1 MPTLSITDLFTPA
14 LSGVGATAAIAPP
27 GGSWYAI
34 LLANSQA
41 LGLPTTS
48 WEPGGPERT
57 ILALTANAL
66 AQEDGII
73 SIMAQ
78 GGFLDY
84 AATGTV
90 TFTAANG
97 QQVTQFV
104 TPDPSIPIQNPTG
117 VLGWLD
123 VLASSV
129 YQVTRLQATFAA
141 QNVVF
146 TNTTLASSGPHA
158 PGTFHIGNPATGATY
173 TNADTLTIAGGVGV
187 TTTAPFIA
195 DARGPDGTSSVG
207 TVTQM
212 ITTVTGVTVVNL
224 LPFVGQNF
232 ESNTALAARCRASLA
247 SRSPNGPKGAYEYF
261 ALAAFDILQ
270 AETPP
275 VTLRGGRIT
284 RVLSFAVP
292 ALGEVETIVANAAG
306 VVPGV
311 TNLDITGA
319 TNTTPIQLTVAS
331 TTGLSN
337 GDFVTVRG
345 VLGNTAANGTFTISN
360 LTGTTFDLDGS
371 VGNGGYVTSGQLN
384 GGDLGEVD
392 RVIQDNCVPDSVTAT
407 TISAA
412 DFPVAIVATV
422 VVPLAS
428 VASYTTAVGLAL
440 TNYFA
445 SLPIGGIDGVLDYND
460 VIGVIYDA
468 GIFNG
473 QPSVVRHIPSLTL
486 NGGTV
491 NLSYSS
497 PIDVAVMSPAAAL
510 SIYGV

>member
-1 MPTLSITDLFTPA
+1 MTMTLSITDLFTPA

-34 LLANSQA
+34 LLANSQV

-66 AQEDGII
+66 SQEDGII

-84 AATGTV
+84 AASGTV
-90 TFTAANG
+90 VFTAANG

-104 TPDPSIPIQNPTG
+104 TPDPSIPTQNPTG
-117 VLGWLD
+117 ALGWLD

-129 YQVTRLQATFAA
+129 YQVTRLTATFAA

-146 TNTTLASSGPHA
+146 TNPTLAASGPHA
-158 PGTFHIGNPATGATY
+158 PGTFHVGNPSTGATY
-173 TNADTLTIAGGVGV
+173 SNADTLTIAASG
-187 TTTAPFIA
+187 TTTAPFVA
-195 DARGPDGTSSVG
+195 DVRGPDGTSAIG

-212 ITTVTGVTVVNL
+212 ITTVTGVTVVNA

-232 ESNTALAARCRASLA
+232 ENNTALAQRCRLSLA
-247 SRSPNGPKGAYEYF
+247 TKSPAGPKAAYEYF
-261 ALAAFDILQ
+261 ALTSFDVLL
-270 AETPP
+270 AETPS

-284 RVLSFAVP
+284 RVLSAASPVT
-292 ALGEVETIVANAAG
+292 GVVETIVANAAG
-306 VVPGV
+306 VVAGV
-311 TNLDITGA
+311 TNLDITNA
-319 TNTTPIQLTVAS
+319 TNATPIQITVAS
-331 TTGLSN
+331 TAGLAN

-345 VLGNTAANGTFTISN
+345 VLGNTAANGTFTISG
-360 LTGTTFDLDGS
+360 LTGTTFTLDGS
-371 VGNGGYVTSGQLN
+371 VGNGAYSASGQLN

-392 RVIQDNCVPDSVTAT
+392 RVIQENVVPDSVTAST
-407 TISAA
+407 FSATA
-412 DFPVAIVATV
+412 FNVAIVASI
-422 VVPLAS
+422 VVP
-428 VASYTTAVGLAL
+428 VASLAAYTTAVQLAL

-445 SLPIGGIDGVLDYND
+445 ALPIGGVDSVLDYD
-460 VIGVIYDA
+460 GIVGVLEAA
-468 GIFNG
+468 GSFNG
-473 QPSVVRHIPSLTL
+473 QSTVVRHIPSLTL

-491 NLSYSS
+491 NLTYSS
-497 PIDVAVMSPAAAL
+497 PSDVAVMSPAAAL

>member
-1 MPTLSITDLFTPA
+1 MTMTLSITDLFTPA

-34 LLANSQA
+34 LLANAQV
-41 LGLPTTS
+41 LGIPTTS

-66 AQEDGII
+66 SQEDGVI

-84 AATGTV
+84 AASGTV

-97 QQVTQFV
+97 KQVTQFV
-104 TPDPSIPIQNPTG
+104 TPDPSIPTQNPTG
-117 VLGWLD
+117 ALGWLD

-129 YQVTRLQATFAA
+129 YQVTRLTATFAA

-146 TNTTLASSGPHA
+146 TNPTLAASGPHD
-158 PGTFHIGNPATGATY
+158 PGTFHVGNPSTGATY
-173 TNADTLTIAGGVGV
+173 SNADTLTIAASG
-187 TTTAPFIA
+187 TTTAPFVA
-195 DARGPDGTSSVG
+195 DFRGPILGSSSVG

-224 LPFVGQNF
+224 LPFVGANF
-232 ESNTALAARCRASLA
+232 ESNIQLAQRCRLSLA
-247 SRSPNGPKGAYEYF
+247 TKSPAGPKAAYEYF
-261 ALAAFDILQ
+261 ALTSFDVLL
-270 AETPP
+270 AETPS

-284 RVLSFAVP
+284 RVLSAASPVT
-292 ALGEVETIVANAAG
+292 GVVETIVANAAG
-306 VVPGV
+306 VVAGV
-311 TNLDITGA
+311 TNLDITNA
-319 TNTTPIQLTVAS
+319 TNATPIQITVAS
-331 TTGLSN
+331 TAGLAN

-345 VLGNTAANGTFTISN
+345 VLGNTAANGTFTISG
-360 LTGTTFDLDGS
+360 LTGTTFTLDGS
-371 VGNGGYVTSGQLN
+371 VGNGAYSASGQLN

-392 RVIQDNCVPDSVTAT
+392 RVIQENVVPDSVTAST
-407 TISAA
+407 FSATA
-412 DFPVAIVATV
+412 FNVAIVASI
-422 VVPLAS
+422 VVP
-428 VASYTTAVGLAL
+428 VASLAAYTTAVQLAL

-445 SLPIGGIDGVLDYND
+445 ALPIGGVDSVLDYD
-460 VIGVIYDA
+460 GIVGVLEAA
-468 GIFNG
+468 GSFNG
-473 QPSVVRHIPSLTL
+473 QSTVVRHIPSLTL

-491 NLSYSS
+491 NLTYSS
-497 PIDVAVMSPAAAL
+497 PSDVAVMSPAAAL

>member
-1 MPTLSITDLFTPA
+1 MPLLAITDLFTPA

-34 LLANSQA
+34 LLANSQV

-66 AQEDGII
+66 SQEDGII

-84 AATGTV
+84 AASGTV

-129 YQVTRLQATFAA
+129 YQVNRLQATFAA

-173 TNADTLTIAGGVGV
+173 VNADTLTIAASG
-187 TTTAPFIA
+187 TTTAPFVA
-195 DARGPDGTSSVG
+195 DARGPDGTSAIG

-212 ITTVTGVTVVNL
+212 ITTVTGVTVINA

-232 ESNTALAARCRASLA
+232 ESNVALAARCRAALA
-247 SRSPNGPKGAYEYF
+247 SRSPNGPRGAYEYF
-261 ALAAFDILQ
+261 ALAAFDLLL

-284 RVLSFAVP
+284 RVLSVAVP

-306 VVPGV
+306 VVAGV

-319 TNTTPIQLTVAS
+319 TNATPIQLTVAS

-371 VGNGGYVTSGQLN
+371 VGNGAYVASGQLN

-392 RVIQDNCVPDSVTAT
+392 RVIQENCVPDSVTAT
-407 TISAA
+407 TVSASA
-412 DFPVAIVATV
+412 FNVAIVATI
-422 VVPLAS
+422 VVPSAY
-428 VASYTTAVGLAL
+428 VAAYTSAVGIAL

-445 SLPIGGIDGVLDYND
+445 ALPLGGVDGVLDYD
-460 VIGVIYDA
+460 GIVGVLENA

-473 QPSVVRHIPSLTL
+473 QPTVVRHIPSLTL

-491 NLSYSS
+491 NLPYSS
-497 PIDVAVMSPAAAL
+497 GLAVAVLSPAPAL
-510 SIYGV
+510 SITGV